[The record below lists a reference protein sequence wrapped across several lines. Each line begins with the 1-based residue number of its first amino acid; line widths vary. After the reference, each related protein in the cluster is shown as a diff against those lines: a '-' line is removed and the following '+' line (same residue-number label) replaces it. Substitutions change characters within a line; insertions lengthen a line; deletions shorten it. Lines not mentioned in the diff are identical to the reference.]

1 MAKRGR
7 RTRPPAPPIARPTL
21 EKGDSG
27 PAVAKVQRILGLPAD
42 GDFGPVTDAGVR
54 GFQGASGIS
63 KDGIVGPQTWGK
75 LDALKAKMAAGSDGI
90 SDSLA
95 AQIDVVVT
103 NSGIESFS
111 WPDRGRAPVGYY
123 HGMAKVFALSMI
135 RYRRGDPALLIMG
148 EAETG
153 NASKDALT
161 WYHAEF
167 AAEEMPNDVAG
178 IDTLRHLF
186 VMLIGL
192 GMRESSGN
200 HWEGRDTSASNTSAD
215 TAEAGLFQT
224 SWNIRSCSSTIP
236 PLLTEFW
243 ADPNGFRPSFDRG
256 VSPTAS
262 NLDNFGRGQGTQYQW
277 LAKFSPAF
285 HALVTG
291 VGMRRLRRHWGP
303 INRRK
308 VDIVGRVDDLLISVQ
323 NLVDANDESWR
334 QPGGW

>member
-75 LDALKAKMAAGSDGI
+75 LDALTAKMAAGSDGI

-123 HGMAKVFALSMI
+123 HGMAKV
-135 RYRRGDPALLIMG
+135 
-148 EAETG
+148 
-153 NASKDALT
+153 
-161 WYHAEF
+161 
-167 AAEEMPNDVAG
+167 
-178 IDTLRHLF
+178 LR
-186 VMLIGL
+186 
-192 GMRESSGN
+192 
-200 HWEGRDTSASNTSAD
+200 
-215 TAEAGLFQT
+215 
-224 SWNIRSCSSTIP
+224 
-236 PLLTEFW
+236 
-243 ADPNGFRPSFDRG
+243 
-256 VSPTAS
+256 SP
-262 NLDNFGRGQGTQYQW
+262 
-277 LAKFSPAF
+277 
-285 HALVTG
+285 
-291 VGMRRLRRHWGP
+291 
-303 INRRK
+303 
-308 VDIVGRVDDLLISVQ
+308 
-323 NLVDANDESWR
+323 
-334 QPGGW
+334 

>member
-1 MAKRGR
+1 
-7 RTRPPAPPIARPTL
+7 
-21 EKGDSG
+21 
-27 PAVAKVQRILGLPAD
+27 
-42 GDFGPVTDAGVR
+42 
-54 GFQGASGIS
+54 
-63 KDGIVGPQTWGK
+63 
-75 LDALKAKMAAGSDGI
+75 
-90 SDSLA
+90 
-95 AQIDVVVT
+95 
-103 NSGIESFS
+103 
-111 WPDRGRAPVGYY
+111 
-123 HGMAKVFALSMI
+123 
-135 RYRRGDPALLIMG
+135 MG

-236 PLLTEFW
+236 PLLIEFW

-323 NLVDANDESWR
+323 NLVDANVVNQKPYLFAPRTPDSNISRSPENLILNHYGISL
-334 QPGGW
+334 PSY